1 MEILKSTNR
10 AKDFYPCSR
19 RINGSILKYVPI
31 DATNKMGKKTSHM
44 VNFIISMALKTGP
57 FFFAC
62 ITAVAV
68 ILGRADLCYAQ
79 VLYKGKINAAK
90 LNVRSAPDNLSSVVV
105 VLNKGERV
113 DVLEIKGG
121 VGGWLTVEYQGMQGY
136 IRNHSRYILLK
147 PVSSYSK
154 QKQKPAPPNPPPF
167 PPTKPPDKVIKK
179 KPGPRKTSGT
189 DQAGQAVI
197 AKQIREENRKVK
209 EFSRQEMQILDGL
222 NEIDMAL
229 NRARITSRNLRRNAI
244 AISQEIERTQ
254 ARIADLNKSMKK
266 TRDYAGKRLN
276 ALFRMHMMGRLE
288 MAGPPSSL
296 FDFVTTQNALK
307 KVVTSD
313 FTLLDKQARN
323 MKELKGLE
331 QDLNSQYKLKSD
343 LQEQLAYEIEIRKK
357 EARKKEEIL
366 KEIRRRKSLSLAAMD
381 SLKISSRA
389 LNQTI
394 SAMAPPAGASRVKTS
409 FTGQKGRLQSPVKGK
424 IISSFGTKRKGDY
437 NAFTFQS
444 GIDIKAERGAPV
456 KNVFN
461 GEVMFAQWLKGYG
474 NLMIINHG
482 NNYYTL
488 YAHVEEL
495 YKKKGER
502 VGTGEIIGTAGDTG
516 SIKGPCLH
524 FEIRHHGKPV
534 DPLKWLK
541 KGA

>member
-1 MEILKSTNR
+1 MQIGR
-10 AKDFYPCSR
+10 
-19 RINGSILKYVPI
+19 
-31 DATNKMGKKTSHM
+31 
-44 VNFIISMALKTGP
+44 

-62 ITAVAV
+62 ITAIAV
-68 ILGRADLCYAQ
+68 ILVRADLCYTQ
-79 VLYKGKINAAK
+79 VLYKGKINADK
-90 LNVRSAPDNLSSVVV
+90 LNVRSAPDTHSLVVV

-113 DVLEIKGG
+113 DVLEMKGG
-121 VGGWLTVEYQGMQGY
+121 IGGWLTVEYQGMQGY

-147 PVSSYSK
+147 PISSHPK
-154 QKQKPAPPNPPPF
+154 QKQKLPPPNPTPF
-167 PPTKPPDKVIKK
+167 PPTKKPDTVIKK
-179 KPGPRKTSGT
+179 KPGPQKTSEA
-189 DQAGQAVI
+189 DQTRQAVI
-197 AKQIREENRKVK
+197 ATQIRKENRKVE
-209 EFSRQEMQILDGL
+209 EFSRQEMQIIDGL

-229 NRARITSRNLRRNAI
+229 NRTRKTARNIRRNAI

-254 ARIADLNKSMKK
+254 AHIADVNNSMKK

-323 MKELKGLE
+323 MKELSGLE

-343 LQEQLAYEIEIRKK
+343 LQEQLADEIEIRKK
-357 EARKKEEIL
+357 EAHKKEEIL

-381 SLKISSRA
+381 SLKTSSRT

-394 SAMAPPAGASRVKTS
+394 SAMAPPADSARVKTA
-409 FTGQKGRLQSPVKGK
+409 FARQKGRLQPPLKGK
-424 IISSFGTKRKGDY
+424 IISSFGTKCKGDY

-495 YKKKGER
+495 YKKKGEQ
-502 VGTGEIIGTAGDTG
+502 VDTGEIIGTAGDTG
-516 SIKGPCLH
+516 SINGPCLH
-524 FEIRHHGKPV
+524 FEVRHHGKPV
-534 DPLKWLK
+534 DPLKWLE

>member
-1 MEILKSTNR
+1 MFHFTQ
-10 AKDFYPCSR
+10 ADFKIRP
-19 RINGSILKYVPI
+19 
-31 DATNKMGKKTSHM
+31 
-44 VNFIISMALKTGP
+44 FI
-57 FFFAC
+57 FAC

-68 ILGRADLCYAQ
+68 IWGLADPCYAQ

-90 LNVRSAPDNLSSVVV
+90 LNVRAAPDNISSVVV

-113 DVLEIKGG
+113 NVLEIKDGI
-121 VGGWLTVEYQGMQGY
+121 GGWLTVEYQGILGY
-136 IRNHSRYILLK
+136 IKNRSRYILLK
-147 PVSSYSK
+147 PVSSRPK
-154 QKQKPAPPNPPPF
+154 QNPAPPEPPP
-167 PPTKPPDKVIKK
+167 PTPAKVIKK
-179 KPGPRKTSGT
+179 KPASQKTSEANKT
-189 DQAGQAVI
+189 RQAVI
-197 AKQIREENRKVK
+197 ARQIREENRKVK
-209 EFSRQEMQILDGL
+209 EFSQQEMQILDGL
-222 NEIDMAL
+222 NEIDKAL
-229 NRARITSRNLRRNAI
+229 NSARLTARKLKRDATI
-244 AISQEIERTQ
+244 ISQEIEKTQ
-254 ARIADLNKSMKK
+254 ARIADLNKSMKA
-266 TRDYAGKRLN
+266 TRGYAGERLN

-296 FDFVTTQNALK
+296 FDFVITQNALK
-307 KVVTSD
+307 KVVESD
-313 FTLLDKQARN
+313 FYLLNKQAGN

-331 QDLNSQYKLKSD
+331 LDLNNQHKLKSG
-343 LQEQLAYEIEIRKK
+343 LQEQLTYEIKIRKK

-366 KEIRRRKSLSLAAMD
+366 KEIRRRKSLSMAAKN
-381 SLKISSRA
+381 SLEVSSWA

-394 SAMAPPAGASRVKTS
+394 SAIAPPAGSLRVKTS
-409 FTGQKGRLQSPVKGK
+409 FAKQKGRLQPPINGK

-444 GIDIKAERGAPV
+444 GIDIKAERGTPV
-456 KNVFN
+456 KNVFS

-502 VGTGEIIGTAGDTG
+502 VDTGEIIGTAGDTG

-524 FEIRHHGKPV
+524 FEVRHHGKPV